1 MFYTLSVLNKVI
13 PKEIESLMRRYAI
26 LKNIQLYQPVGRRM
40 LANKLNIG
48 EKLIRSDTDFL
59 REESF
64 LEVTAAG
71 MMLTESGLLL
81 LEDLKTIM
89 KEMEGIKS
97 LEDALRNRLGV
108 KDVIIVSGDT
118 DDNQEALDNIGR
130 AAAKYLLEVMQEDS
144 IVALTGGHTV
154 KSVVRFVKEG
164 SGAKG
169 KSFHNALVVP
179 ARGSLG
185 NNVETQANTIV
196 EELAK
201 KLHCGYLLLNLPD
214 NLSAKAIE
222 GVVKDPNI
230 KRTIREIKKANIIIF
245 GVGNAQKMAYRRD
258 LNPTVIEILNDKNAV
273 AEALGYYFNEAGEMV
288 YDSKTIGF
296 HLEEF
301 EKSIYPI
308 AVAGGRSKARAIL
321 AVRKFIQNG
330 CLIIDEA
337 CAVHVM
343 ELLGNP

>member
-26 LKNIQLYQPVGRRM
+26 LKNIQLFQPVGRRM
-40 LANKLNIG
+40 LATKLHIG
-48 EKLIRSDTDFL
+48 EKLVRSDTDFF
-59 REESF
+59 REENY

-71 MMLTESGLLL
+71 MMLTDSGLLL
-81 LEDLKTIM
+81 LEELKAIM
-89 KEMEGIKS
+89 KEMEGIQT
-97 LEDALRNRLGV
+97 LEEALRTRLGV
-108 KDVIIVSGDT
+108 KDLIIVSGDT
-118 DDNQEALDNIGR
+118 DQDLESLNNIGR
-130 AAAKYLLEVMQEDS
+130 AAAKYLQDLIKEDS

-154 KSVVRFVKEG
+154 KSVVRYVKETPQSKKG
-164 SGAKG
+164 SLMK
-169 KSFHNALVVP
+169 ALIVP

-185 NNVETQANTIV
+185 NNVETQANTLV

-201 KLHCGYLLLNLPD
+201 KLHCAYLLLNLPD

-230 KRTIREIKKANIIIF
+230 KKTIQEIKKANIIVF

-258 LNPTVIEILNDKNAV
+258 LHTKVIDILNEKNAV
-273 AEALGYYFNEAGEMV
+273 AEALGYYFNESGEMV

-321 AVRKFIQNG
+321 AVRKFVQNG

-337 CAVHVM
+337 CATHVM
-343 ELLGNP
+343 ELLP